1 MYNPKI
7 LGYTLLQ
14 LKKLKIKKS
23 QNIGENMPNRVTL
36 PKRPPVFPRKSRSC
50 QTHWGHRK
58 CFVMRKLVQDIFSLL
73 SRVTRLGEFRL
84 FGDCLLWAVLL
95 KMTKVAKILGYF
107 LYGKIDIN
115 ALGYIHFGWLFHE
128 LIWSP
133 CSYPQNMIMYSVL
146 RFLYLTCFCQPMY
159 ALKANG
165 I

>member
-1 MYNPKI
+1 LSFENWCKI
-7 LGYTLLQ
+7 
-14 LKKLKIKKS
+14 
-23 QNIGENMPNRVTL
+23 
-36 PKRPPVFPRKSRSC
+36 FFRSYPG
-50 QTHWGHRK
+50 WP
-58 CFVMRKLVQDIFSLL
+58 DWAN
-73 SRVTRLGEFRL
+73 FRL

-107 LYGKIDIN
+107 IYGKIDIN

-159 ALKANG
+159 VLKANG